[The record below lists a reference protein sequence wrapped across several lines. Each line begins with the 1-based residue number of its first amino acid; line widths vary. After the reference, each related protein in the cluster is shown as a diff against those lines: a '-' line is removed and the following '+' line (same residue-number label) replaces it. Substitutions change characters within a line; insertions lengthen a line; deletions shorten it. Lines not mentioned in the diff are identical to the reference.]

1 MLKKHIRIFLMGL
14 ISYRSPIYANMIAR
28 RTLGVGVGLLLISFF
43 ATSNAGM
50 LSDIP
55 QKLNKIDLNIK
66 NIEHCSRYLFF
77 FQENV
82 LR

>member
-1 MLKKHIRIFLMGL
+1 MIQIKFIESFICLRNISEFFLKMRP

-50 LSDIP
+50 LSEIP
-55 QKLNKIDLNIK
+55 QKLNKI
-66 NIEHCSRYLFF
+66 NIEYC
-77 FQENV
+77 
-82 LR
+82 LRW